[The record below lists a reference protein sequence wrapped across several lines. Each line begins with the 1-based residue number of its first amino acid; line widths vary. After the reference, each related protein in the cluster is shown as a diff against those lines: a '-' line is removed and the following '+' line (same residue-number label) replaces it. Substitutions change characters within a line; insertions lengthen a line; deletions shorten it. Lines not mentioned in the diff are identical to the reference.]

1 MVKRTRLQVAAL
13 VAGAALIAG
22 CGSGS
27 PTSPASTTPRS
38 ATTGSAA
45 TSAPGR
51 SVSKAAVE
59 LSTCSSTAARSRLS
73 PTGKV
78 RFLTQCRRAVKNGS
92 ASVIREAAQQCAK
105 IIKQTVPAAAQASLI
120 ADCPKS

>member
-51 SVSKAAVE
+51 
-59 LSTCSSTAARSRLS
+59 STAARSRLS